1 MRISDWSSDVCSSDL
16 DFEFENTRLTSAAM
30 VASGA
35 GAVRAIEGMHDRG
48 ARAAVAESLGILR
61 RMFELTTEYTN
72 SRVQFGRPLTGNQVV
87 RHRRSKEHPSEL
99 QPLMRTPYA
108 VSCLKKKKN
117 KHT

>member
-1 MRISDWSSDVCSSDL
+1 MVSALLANEDAENGLILLLVPAGTDGISTRTYRLIDGTL
-16 DFEFENTRLTSAAM
+16 AADFEFENTRLTSAAM

-72 SRVQFGRPLTGNQVV
+72 SRVQFGRQIG
-87 RHRRSKEHPSEL
+87 R
-99 QPLMRTPYA
+99 A
-108 VSCLKKKKN
+108 SCRERVCQYV
-117 KHT
+117 